1 MDKKLDLIID
11 EDCPACKR
19 TEDELL
25 YFTSERSYVELKV
38 SLIGSSKYDKISIV
52 PALMVDGKLYN
63 YGEIDF
69 KKLSKN
75 LMD

>member
-1 MDKKLDLIID
+1 MNKKLDLIID
-11 EDCPACKR
+11 EDCSACKR
-19 TEDELL
+19 AEDELI
-25 YFTSERSYVELKV
+25 YFASERSYIELKV